1 MPLGLAVEAM
11 EPLTLPEGNAAL
23 SKAAEGSEAAYT
35 TPGGLL
41 TTTVALPRAPVSGVA
56 VTSFTAAAVSSEMM
70 LDVRI
75 LNDFLSSET
84 SSGKGRK

>member
-1 MPLGLAVEAM
+1 VLALRLRVGIR
-11 EPLTLPEGNAAL
+11 LLDGD
-23 SKAAEGSEAAYT
+23 
-35 TPGGLL
+35 LL
-41 TTTVALPRAPVSGVA
+41 TPVSGVA